1 MPADVLTS
9 LLSLSSAQR
18 ADSLALALWESLDEP
33 SREAAVGLTPSQ
45 AAEFA
50 RRVAE
55 HRTHPS
61 TAIPWPEVRRKL
73 SGG

>member
-9 LLSLSSAQR
+9 LLKLSSAER
-18 ADSLALALWESLDEP
+18 ADLALALWESLDEP
-33 SREAAVGLTPSQ
+33 SREAAVALTPSQ

-55 HRTHPS
+55 HRADPS

-73 SGG
+73 SGE